1 MWLEVLDT
9 ECQYSAWAFVMMNW
23 RRTRSWCQ
31 LPVAAIRRTNGREEG
46 ITLRFIGLSV
56 FDDFA
61 SIRFLHGIRLIFAQA
76 RVRVWHADIE
86 NKRAGCRRQSDK
98 DISLMFAVSVLGH
111 N

>member
-1 MWLEVLDT
+1 MWLEVLDNVLGLGVCDD
-9 ECQYSAWAFVMMNW
+9 ELEANEV
-23 RRTRSWCQ
+23 
-31 LPVAAIRRTNGREEG
+31 LVLAAVRRTNGREEG

-86 NKRAGCRRQSDK
+86 NKRAGCR
-98 DISLMFAVSVLGH
+98 
-111 N
+111 